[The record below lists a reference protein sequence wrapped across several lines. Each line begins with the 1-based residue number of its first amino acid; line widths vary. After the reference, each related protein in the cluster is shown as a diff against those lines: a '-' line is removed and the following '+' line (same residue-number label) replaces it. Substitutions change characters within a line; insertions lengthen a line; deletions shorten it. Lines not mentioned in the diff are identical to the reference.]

1 MVQFC
6 FMVDG
11 DARFEFEATLSA
23 NAFQKKECAVDALPS
38 KRNGDIVVKTG
49 ELFVF
54 HGSVIR

>member
-1 MVQFC
+1 
-6 FMVDG
+6 MVDG
-11 DARFEFEATLSA
+11 DAMFEFEATLFA

-49 ELFVF
+49 VLFVF